1 MIETIVEEKTYTVA
15 EYFELVRHSELRYEF
30 HYGKL
35 IKMAEKAK
43 KANDITLN
51 IVEIT
56 RKPFR
61 KRGYEVY
68 ANRIKVEV
76 NNGNTYRCPDVVVAP
91 ESDDSDDYFV
101 LFPEIIVEVAS
112 KDSMNT
118 DQATKLKEYKKIP
131 TMQYYI
137 IAAQDSMEVQFY
149 SRSGDKW
156 TVDIFDLP
164 NDTVDLPLFDTSL
177 SLADMYD
184 TVKIDGKIFLKD

>member
-1 MIETIVEEKTYTVA
+1 MVAELIEEKKYTVA
-15 EYFELVRHSELRYEF
+15 EYFELARHSEIRTEF

-35 IKMAEKAK
+35 IHKERGTK
-43 KANDITLN
+43 KANEIALN
-51 IVEIT
+51 IVEII
-56 RKPFR
+56 RQSFR
-61 KRGYEVY
+61 KKGYKVY
-68 ANRIKVEV
+68 AHDVKVEV

-112 KDSMNT
+112 KDSMHT
-118 DQATKLKEYKKIP
+118 DSATKLKEYKKIT

-137 IAAQDSMEVQFY
+137 IAAQEEMEVQFY

-164 NDTVDLPLFDTSL
+164 NDMIELPLFDMAF

-184 TVKIDGKIFLKD
+184 AVKI